1 MIKVELKIVF
11 SSANLYF
18 PPPLRNYETSFGT
31 KGHLKIPTV
40 TTATYGK
47 KAVISS
53 ATKIWNNIQRQ
64 VKDPIINTIFPNSL
78 WFFLSIYVFIKP
90 FFISSCGIYVW
101 KTVKLCLFFMFYFYS
116 Y

>member
-40 TTATYGK
+40 TKQHMVKKLLLVWLQKYGITFK
-47 KAVISS
+47 YKL
-53 ATKIWNNIQRQ
+53 KI
-64 VKDPIINTIFPNSL
+64 PL
-78 WFFLSIYVFIKP
+78 
-90 FFISSCGIYVW
+90 
-101 KTVKLCLFFMFYFYS
+101 
-116 Y
+116 